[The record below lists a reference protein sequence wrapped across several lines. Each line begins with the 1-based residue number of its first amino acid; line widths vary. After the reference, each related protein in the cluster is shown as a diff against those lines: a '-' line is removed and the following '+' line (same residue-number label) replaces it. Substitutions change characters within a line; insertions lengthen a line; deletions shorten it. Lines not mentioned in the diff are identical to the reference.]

1 MPHADNPL
9 LQAHD
14 LPPFARIKARHF
26 SPALDRILAE
36 SRAQVAHILKTQASF
51 PTWDDLVLA
60 MDEIHT
66 RLEGF
71 DALLDLLASA
81 RTGDAWAQASLDC
94 TERLH
99 DFQRSLRQHPQLF
112 QLYQRLADSQ
122 IAQHF
127 EPARKRVLEKILRQF
142 RQNGLAHPSRA
153 DLDALKRRI
162 KGAQQL
168 FLENLHKA
176 NNAWSKT
183 FDDERELS
191 GLPSTFKQQMAR
203 QARKAGHTGWRLPL
217 NDESFGIVT
226 GYADNRLLRQ
236 ALYVAYSTRA
246 SDQGPQAGQFD
257 NGEVLQQLLD
267 DQHQYA
273 TLLGYGNFAQ
283 MALEPEQAESA
294 EQVTAFLR
302 SQLTLHQ
309 SAFAKDAAQLKAF
322 ASQHGYSELQPWDYP
337 YLTEK
342 LRQQAAG
349 TSRHAL
355 SAWFPLASTFSQ
367 LLLIAQELFGVDF
380 IERQDIPTWHPE
392 VRLFEVHEWG
402 QLIGYLYFDPFD
414 DANRNGY
421 PNTTTLRNRSITAEG
436 RPRYPIAILHGWLP
450 RGSGAQP
457 AVLDHLQLRIL
468 FHEFGHCLHHVLTR
482 AEYREVSGISDLS
495 RDTSEFAGMLF
506 EQWCFSKPCLIRV
519 SKHYQ
524 TGAAMP
530 DKVADQL
537 LTFANTQ
544 ASWETALLLR
554 NALFDMELHRTHGD
568 GRTVQQV
575 FDQVNAHTKHLPVYT
590 NERWPNG
597 LDYMVT
603 GYAARIYAYA
613 WSKEWALSVFERFKR
628 DGLFNPATGRALR
641 ETIFAPGDSRPL
653 SESIAA
659 FSGTQPVIVQE
670 GRAEDQGDG
679 PSWLN

>member
-1 MPHADNPL
+1 MPNADNPL
-9 LQAHD
+9 LQAYD
-14 LPPFARIKARHF
+14 LPPFAQIQARHF

-36 SRAQVAHILKTQASF
+36 SRVQVADIIKTQTPF

-71 DALLDLLASA
+71 DSLLDLLTSA
-81 RTGDAWAQASLDC
+81 RTGDEWTQASLDC

-99 DFQRSLRQHPQLF
+99 DFQRSLRQHPELF

-122 IAQHF
+122 IARHF

-142 RQNGLAHPSRA
+142 RQNDQALTSRA
-153 DLDALKRRI
+153 DLNALKRRI
-162 KGAQQL
+162 QGAQQL

-183 FDDERELS
+183 FDDEAQLS
-191 GLPSTFKQQMAR
+191 GLPSAFKQQMAR
-203 QARKAGHTGWRLPL
+203 QARKAGRTGWLL
-217 NDESFGIVT
+217 TLSDESFGIVM

-257 NGEVLQQLLD
+257 NGEVLRQLLED
-267 DQHQYA
+267 RHRYA
-273 TLLGYGNFAQ
+273 TSLGYANFAQ
-283 MALEPEQAESA
+283 MAIEPEQAESA
-294 EQVTAFLR
+294 EQVTTFLQG
-302 SQLTLHQ
+302 QLALHQ
-309 SAFAKDAAQLKAF
+309 SAFTRDTEQLKAF
-322 ASQHGYSELQPWDYP
+322 ANQNGFGELQPWDYP

-342 LRQQAAG
+342 LRQQTAG
-349 TSRHAL
+349 ISRHAL
-355 SAWFPLASTFSQ
+355 SAWFPLESTFSQ
-367 LLLIAQELFGVDF
+367 LLLIAKALFGVDF
-380 IERQDIPTWHPE
+380 IERQDVATWHPE

-402 QLIGYLYFDPFD
+402 QVIGYLYFDPFD

-421 PNTTTLRNRSITAEG
+421 PNTTTLRNRRITAEG
-436 RPRYPIAILHGWLP
+436 RPRHPIAILHGWLP
-450 RGSGAQP
+450 RGSGAEP
-457 AVLDHLQLRIL
+457 TVLDHLQLRIL

-482 AEYREVSGISDLS
+482 AEYRDVSGITDLS

-506 EQWCFSKPCLIRV
+506 EQWCFSKQCLVRV
-519 SKHYQ
+519 AKHYQ

-554 NALFDMELHRTHGD
+554 NALLDMELHRTHGD

-575 FDQVNAHTKHLPVYT
+575 FDQVNAQTGHLPVFA

-603 GYAARIYAYA
+603 GYAAKIYAYA
-613 WSKEWALSVFERFKR
+613 WSKELAMAVFQRFKR
-628 DGLFNPATGRALR
+628 EGLFNAQIGRRLR
-641 ETIFAPGDSRPL
+641 ETLFAPGDSRPL

-659 FSGTQPVIVQE
+659 FSGTPPIIARE
-670 GRAEDQGDG
+670 GQAGGQGDG
-679 PSWLN
+679 P

>member
-1 MPHADNPL
+1 MPNADNPL

-14 LPPFARIKARHF
+14 LPPFAQIQARHF

-36 SRAQVAHILKTQASF
+36 SRVQVAHIIKTQTPF

-60 MDEIHT
+60 MDDIHT

-71 DALLDLLASA
+71 DSLLDLLTSA
-81 RTGDAWAQASLDC
+81 RTGDEWTQASLDC

-99 DFQRSLRQHPQLF
+99 DFQRSLKQHPELF

-142 RQNGLAHPSRA
+142 RQNGLAHTSRA

-162 KGAQQL
+162 QEAQHL

-176 NNAWSKT
+176 NSAWSKT
-183 FDDERELS
+183 FDDETQLS
-191 GLPSTFKQQMAR
+191 GLPSAFKQQMAR
-203 QARKAGHTGWRLPL
+203 QAREAGRTGWLL
-217 NDESFGIVT
+217 TLSDESFGIVT

-236 ALYVAYSTRA
+236 ELYVAYCTRA

-257 NGEVLQQLLD
+257 NGGVLRQLLED
-267 DQHQYA
+267 RHQYA
-273 TLLGYGNFAQ
+273 TLLGYANFAQ
-283 MALEPEQAESA
+283 MAIEPEQAESA
-294 EQVTAFLR
+294 EQVTTFLR
-302 SQLTLHQ
+302 GQLALHQ
-309 SAFAKDAAQLKAF
+309 SAFARDAEQLKAF
-322 ASQHGYSELQPWDYP
+322 ASQHGFGELQPWDYP

-349 TSRHAL
+349 VSRPAL
-355 SAWFPLASTFSQ
+355 SAWFPLESAFSQ
-367 LLLIAQELFGVDF
+367 LLLIAKELFGVDF
-380 IERQDIPTWHPE
+380 IERQDGATWHPE
-392 VRLFEVHEWG
+392 VRLFEVREWG
-402 QLIGYLYFDPFD
+402 QVIGYLYFDPFD

-421 PNTTTLRNRSITAEG
+421 PNTTTLRNRYITAEG
-436 RPRYPIAILHGWLP
+436 RPRHPIALLHGWLP
-450 RGSGAQP
+450 RGSGAEP

-482 AEYREVSGISDLS
+482 AEYRDVSGITDLS

-506 EQWCFSKPCLIRV
+506 EQWCFSKQCLIRV

-524 TGAAMP
+524 TGAAIP
-530 DKVADQL
+530 EKVADQL
-537 LTFANTQ
+537 LTFVTTQ

-575 FDQVNAHTKHLPVYT
+575 FDQVSTHTGHLPVFA

-613 WSKEWALSVFERFKR
+613 WSKELALSVFERFKR
-628 DGLFNPATGRALR
+628 EGLFNPATGRALR
-641 ETIFAPGDSRPL
+641 ETLFGPGDSRPL

-659 FSGTQPVIVQE
+659 FTGTPPIIAQAAQPE
-670 GRAEDQGDG
+670 SRGEA
-679 PSWLN
+679 PSSLN

>member
-1 MPHADNPL
+1 MPNADNPL
-9 LQAHD
+9 LQAYD
-14 LPPFARIKARHF
+14 LPPFAQIQARHF

-36 SRAQVAHILKTQASF
+36 SRVQVADIIKTQAPF

-71 DALLDLLASA
+71 DSLLDLLASA
-81 RTGDAWAQASLDC
+81 RTGDEWAQASLDC

-99 DFQRSLRQHPQLF
+99 DFQRSLRQHPELF

-122 IAQHF
+122 IARHF

-142 RQNGLAHPSRA
+142 RQNGLAHTSRA

-183 FDDERELS
+183 FADEAQLS
-191 GLPSTFKQQMAR
+191 GLPSAFKQQMAR
-203 QARKAGHTGWRLPL
+203 QAREAGHTGWLL
-217 NDESFGIVT
+217 TLSDESFGIVT
-226 GYADNRLLRQ
+226 GYADDRLLRQ
-236 ALYVAYSTRA
+236 ALYEAYSTRA

-257 NGEVLQQLLD
+257 NGEVLKQLLED
-267 DQHQYA
+267 RHRYA
-273 TLLGYGNFAQ
+273 TSLGYGNFAQ
-283 MALEPEQAESA
+283 MAIEPEQAKSA
-294 EQVTAFLR
+294 EQVTRFLR
-302 SQLTLHQ
+302 GQLALHQ
-309 SAFAKDAAQLKAF
+309 SAFTQDAKQLKAF
-322 ASQHGYSELQPWDYP
+322 ASQHGFDELQPWDYP

-349 TSRHAL
+349 ISRHAL
-355 SAWFPLASTFSQ
+355 SAWFPLESTFSQ
-367 LLLIAQELFGVDF
+367 LLLIAKELFGVDF
-380 IERQDIPTWHPE
+380 IERPDAAAWHPE
-392 VRLFEVHEWG
+392 VRLFEVREWG
-402 QLIGYLYFDPFD
+402 QVIGYLYFDPFD
-414 DANRNGY
+414 DTNRNGY
-421 PNTTTLRNRSITAEG
+421 PNTTTLRNRYITAEG
-436 RPRYPIAILHGWLP
+436 RPRHPIAILHGWLP
-450 RGSGAQP
+450 RGSGAEP

-482 AEYREVSGISDLS
+482 AEYRELSGITDLS

-506 EQWCFSKPCLIRV
+506 EQWCFSKQCLVRV

-575 FDQVNAHTKHLPVYT
+575 FDQVSAHFGHLPVSA

-613 WSKEWALSVFERFKR
+613 WSKELALSVFERFKR

-641 ETIFAPGDSRPL
+641 ETLFGPGDSRPL

-659 FSGTQPVIVQE
+659 FTGVPPISAQASRPE
-670 GRAEDQGDG
+670 GRGDA
-679 PSWLN
+679 PASLS

>member
-9 LQAHD
+9 LQAYD
-14 LPPFARIKARHF
+14 LPPFARIQAWHF

-36 SRAQVAHILKTQASF
+36 SRAQVAHIIKTQAPF

-71 DALLDLLASA
+71 DSLLDLLAST
-81 RTGDAWAQASLDC
+81 RPGDEWAQASLDC

-99 DFQRSLRQHPQLF
+99 DFQRWLRQHPQLF

-142 RQNGLAHPSRA
+142 RQHVLPPTSQAGLV
-153 DLDALKRRI
+153 ALKRRI
-162 KGAQQL
+162 QGAQQL

-183 FDDERELS
+183 FDDEAQLS
-191 GLPSTFKQQMAR
+191 GLPSAFTQKMAR
-203 QARKAGHTGWRLPL
+203 QAREAGRTGWLLTL

-236 ALYVAYSTRA
+236 ELHVAYSTRA

-257 NGEVLQQLLD
+257 NGKVLKQLLED
-267 DQHQYA
+267 RHRYA
-273 TLLGYGNFAQ
+273 TSLGYGNFAQ
-283 MALEPEQAESA
+283 MAVEPEQAESA
-294 EQVTAFLR
+294 EQVTAFLHG
-302 SQLTLHQ
+302 QLALHQ
-309 SAFAKDAAQLKAF
+309 SAFANDAEQLKAF
-322 ASQHGYSELQPWDYP
+322 ARQQGFSELQPWDYP

-342 LRQQAAG
+342 LRQQVAG

-355 SAWFPLASTFSQ
+355 SAWFPLESTFAQ
-367 LLLIAQELFGVDF
+367 LLLIAKELFGVDF
-380 IERQDIPTWHPE
+380 IERQDVATWHPE
-392 VRLFEVHEWG
+392 VRLFEVREWG
-402 QLIGYLYFDPFD
+402 QVIGYLYFDPFD
-414 DANRNGY
+414 DANRSGY
-421 PNTTTLRNRSITAEG
+421 PNTTTLRNRYVTAEG

-468 FHEFGHCLHHVLTR
+468 FHEFGHCLHHLLTR
-482 AEYREVSGISDLS
+482 AEYRDISGITDLS

-506 EQWCFSKPCLIRV
+506 EQWCFSRQCLVRV

-530 DKVADQL
+530 DQVADQL

-554 NALFDMELHRTHGD
+554 NALFDMELHQSHGD

-575 FDQVNAHTKHLPVYT
+575 FDQINAQFGHLPVAT

-603 GYAARIYAYA
+603 GYAAKIYAYA
-613 WSKEWALSVFERFKR
+613 WSKELALSVFERFKR

-641 ETIFAPGDSRPL
+641 ETLFGPGDSRPL
-653 SESIAA
+653 VESIAA
-659 FSGTQPVIVQE
+659 FTGTPPISVAAAQPE
-670 GRAEDQGDG
+670 GRGVV
-679 PSWLN
+679 PVSLN